1 MKVQI
6 QLIYC
11 FFSRNYIQ
19 GRVSGDGQDTKISK
33 TILRDF
39 IHRGNTKL

>member
-19 GRVSGDGQDTKISK
+19 GRVSGDGGDTKISQ
-33 TILRDF
+33 TIFRDF
-39 IHRGNTKL
+39 THRGNIKI